1 MSAASPSL
9 SASPFSARRSQLY
22 RESLPEVGEDERPL
36 HAVDV
41 VGVPQVDAELTAA
54 ADVLSRLDES
64 PLCYFQWCVGC
75 SATGWARGTS
85 RARALPSSVA
95 LLTRCPPN
103 SQVPCRS

>member
-1 MSAASPSL
+1 MGLLPTMSAASPSPSL

-22 RESLPEVGEDERPL
+22 RESLAELEPDERPL

-64 PLCYFQWCVGC
+64 PLCYFQWCVGR
-75 SATGWARGTS
+75 A
-85 RARALPSSVA
+85 ARASRRRMQDA
-95 LLTRCPPN
+95 LLG
-103 SQVPCRS
+103 